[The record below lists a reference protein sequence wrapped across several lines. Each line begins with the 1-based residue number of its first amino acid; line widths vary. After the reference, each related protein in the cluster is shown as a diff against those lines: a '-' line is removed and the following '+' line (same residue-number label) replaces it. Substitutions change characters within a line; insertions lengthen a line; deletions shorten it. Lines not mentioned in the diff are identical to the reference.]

1 MTERRD
7 GNGAVTI
14 TQQPAEVCFF
24 LDDALEEG
32 SSNGP
37 APGGPAAASRLS
49 AARTGLRDAQRA
61 EWDERQRAAR
71 AGADGL
77 TPVHAAL
84 LVARQAQTQ
93 AAEAL
98 IADLR
103 RRAAS
108 LRQAIALAEQGLSAQ
123 QRMLDKLR
131 RELTE
136 IGD

>member
-1 MTERRD
+1 MTQRRD
-7 GNGAVTI
+7 GNGIATI
-14 TQQPAEVCFF
+14 EAQPTEVRFF
-24 LDDALEEG
+24 LDDPPEEE
-32 SSNGP
+32 SAS
-37 APGGPAAASRLS
+37 ASPAAASRLA
-49 AARTGLRDAQRA
+49 AARAGLRDAQRA

-71 AGADGL
+71 AGAEGV

-84 LVARQAQTQ
+84 VMVRQAQTH

-108 LRQAIALAEQGLSAQ
+108 LRQAITLAEQGLSAQ